1 MWENPK
7 EVRGRERRVQEK
19 ANPRPGQV
27 RAEHRGQEEE
37 MIIVDPDALIAPR
50 LLDDGVTEALID
62 LHVRRPLR
70 LVIPHVRLKQ
80 MQQGPEG
87 AVTHPIIIVSDVARA
102 QEHGYTLILL
112 PELALQALPGR
123 RGPEGFARPAHPE
136 AVAFGMRAR

>member
-1 MWENPK
+1 MSSLIWRRNTIRTPCRTREWQCEALSPSEVHGSTTKSGGMWENPK

-102 QEHGYTLILL
+102 
-112 PELALQALPGR
+112 
-123 RGPEGFARPAHPE
+123 
-136 AVAFGMRAR
+136 